1 MLEKDMDG
9 FVEAHQES
17 MEVERVWKK
26 LWQGMRMS
34 WRE

>member
-1 MLEKDMDG
+1 MDG

-17 MEVERVWKK
+17 TEVEGVQKK
-26 LWQGMRMS
+26 SWQGMRMS